1 LRLALSHL
9 RRSANGDSGPE
20 KDARRGLEM
29 RSVREI
35 RKGIRKG
42 EIMSFTL
49 EKAEAQNAP
58 EPFERPYC
66 VDVDR
71 RETGGTVRTFTLPER
86 PAYFG
91 QDHKT
96 QALKAELEKLRVE
109 NQAMRSALEVIDRTL
124 MTVRMSQS

>member
-1 LRLALSHL
+1 MTGRASCAKRAKQVAANDVALNFRCSV
-9 RRSANGDSGPE
+9 P
-20 KDARRGLEM
+20 DALYPC
-29 RSVREI
+29 I
-35 RKGIRKG
+35 
-42 EIMSFTL
+42 
-49 EKAEAQNAP
+49 AP

-109 NQAMRSALEVIDRTL
+109 NQAMRSELEVIDRTL
-124 MTVRMSQS
+124 MTVQRAKS

>member
-1 LRLALSHL
+1 
-9 RRSANGDSGPE
+9 
-20 KDARRGLEM
+20 
-29 RSVREI
+29 
-35 RKGIRKG
+35 
-42 EIMSFTL
+42 MSFTL

-109 NQAMRSALEVIDRTL
+109 NAAMRSALDVIGRTIG
-124 MTVRMSQS
+124 TARGSQS

>member
-1 LRLALSHL
+1 MVL
-9 RRSANGDSGPE
+9 RRVRS
-20 KDARRGLEM
+20 KTRR
-29 RSVREI
+29 
-35 RKGIRKG
+35 K
-42 EIMSFTL
+42 IMSFTL

-96 QALKAELEKLRVE
+96 QALKAELENLRAE
-109 NQAMRSALEVIDRTL
+109 NSRLAAALEAISGTIAIYRAH
-124 MTVRMSQS
+124 QP

>member
-1 LRLALSHL
+1 M
-9 RRSANGDSGPE
+9 RR
-20 KDARRGLEM
+20 
-29 RSVREI
+29 VRE
-35 RKGIRKG
+35 IRKG

-96 QALKAELEKLRVE
+96 QALKAELEKLRAE
-109 NQAMRSALEVIDRTL
+109 NSAMRSALDVICRTL
-124 MTVRMSQS
+124 DTVRRAQS

>member
-1 LRLALSHL
+1 M
-9 RRSANGDSGPE
+9 RRVPE
-20 KDARRGLEM
+20 
-29 RSVREI
+29 
-35 RKGIRKG
+35 IRKG
-42 EIMSFTL
+42 EIMSFML
-49 EKAEAQNAP
+49 EKAVPQVAP
-58 EPFERPYC
+58 DPFERPYC

-109 NQAMRSALEVIDRTL
+109 NQAMRSALDVIDRTL
-124 MTVRMSQS
+124 ITVRMSQS

>member
-1 LRLALSHL
+1 MLTHPAENPILLRMKRHQVIEAFGSQ
-9 RRSANGDSGPE
+9 
-20 KDARRGLEM
+20 
-29 RSVREI
+29 
-35 RKGIRKG
+35 
-42 EIMSFTL
+42 
-49 EKAEAQNAP
+49 AEAQNAP

-96 QALKAELEKLRVE
+96 QALKAELENLRVE
-109 NQAMRSALEVIDRTL
+109 NQAMRSALDVIDRTL
-124 MTVRMSQS
+124 ATVRRAQS

>member
-1 LRLALSHL
+1 
-9 RRSANGDSGPE
+9 
-20 KDARRGLEM
+20 M
-29 RSVREI
+29 RSVRE
-35 RKGIRKG
+35 IRKG

-109 NQAMRSALEVIDRTL
+109 NKRLTAAIEAISGTIAIYRAHQP
-124 MTVRMSQS
+124 